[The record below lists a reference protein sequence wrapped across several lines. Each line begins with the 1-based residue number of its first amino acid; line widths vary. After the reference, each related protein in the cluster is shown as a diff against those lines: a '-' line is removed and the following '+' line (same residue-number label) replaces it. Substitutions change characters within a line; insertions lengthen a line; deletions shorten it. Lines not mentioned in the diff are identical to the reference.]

1 MRLAPISR
9 QLFAQMRRNPHLKAI
24 RRQRHREL
32 MRQRALVAADE
43 RDLVREIRAVG
54 YPITSIFDL
63 TYQRGPGSAGLFR
76 RNFRRRFS
84 GPYPL
89 AYPILARHLSLPHCA
104 LVRTRIASALR
115 SGDTAEDVKQ
125 ALLAAFNAEQDKDVR
140 FSLATALYCSLGR
153 LRSMDYPEIRRVRQ
167 ASALE
172 AFAPTEDPEPQGG
185 LPVFSIRVHALTE
198 KDAP

>member
-1 MRLAPISR
+1 MH
-9 QLFAQMRRNPHLKAI
+9 RNPYLNEI
-24 RRQRHREL
+24 RRHRHREL

-63 TYQRGPGSAGLFR
+63 TYQRGPGSASL
-76 RNFRRRFS
+76 FRRRFRRRFA

-104 LVRTRIASALR
+104 LVRSRLASALR
-115 SGDTAEDVKQ
+115 GGDTAEEVKQ
-125 ALLAAFNAEQDKDVR
+125 ALLAAFSAEQDKDVR

-153 LRSMDYPEIRRVRQ
+153 LRSTDYPDIRRVME
-167 ASALE
+167 ASAHE
-172 AFAPTEDPEPQGG
+172 AFERTEDPERG
-185 LPVFSIRVHALTE
+185 LPVVEIRVHAATE
-198 KDAP
+198 KDAT